1 MYPPPRYMGVSVYGR
16 RVIPIEALVKGRTRR
31 TAPPSIPEFCC
42 TSVASDTSRGGLS
55 LFSVP
60 LVGG

>member
-31 TAPPSIPEFCC
+31 TAALRSGVLLYLC
-42 TSVASDTSRGGLS
+42 SV
-55 LFSVP
+55 
-60 LVGG
+60 